1 MAVLFQYF
9 FIFLLL
15 FWPLWAILFVFL
27 RWLFKAEL
35 FPSRGT
41 KETAVASKRGEKK
54 KGLKKTQDLSQLL
67 MPR

>member
-1 MAVLFQYF
+1 QYF

-27 RWLFKAEL
+27 RWLLKAEL

-41 KETAVASKRGEKK
+41 KETAVASNGGEKK
-54 KGLKKTQDLSQLL
+54 RGLEKAQDLSQLL
-67 MPR
+67 VPR